1 MAPIRLALIAGGM
14 SGEREVSLKGA
25 AEVEKALDLKKYKV
39 IRFDPATDLVAMAQ
53 QAANIDVAFILLHGI
68 KGEDGTVQGFLDL
81 LDIPYQGAGVLG
93 SALAMDKNLAKE
105 LYRQNGLPVA
115 PWEMATKADLDN
127 PTRLLKTL
135 SLPVVVKP
143 VKQGSSLGMSIVK
156 EAEKLKAA
164 LKLAFDNDD
173 QVMVEQFITG
183 REITVGVL
191 GNDKLSA
198 LPLVEIIPDEK
209 YEFFDY
215 EAKYQPGATREVCPA
230 QVSEEIRNKAQAYGI
245 TAHRALQLH
254 GYSRTDMIIDQ
265 NKELF
270 VLETN
275 TIPGMTP
282 TSLLPQAAAEYGLSF
297 SALLDLLIDLALEGR
312 NIRNDQN

>member
-1 MAPIRLALIAGGM
+1 MSPIRLALIAGGT

-25 AEVEKALDLKKYKV
+25 AEVEKALDRNKYEV
-39 IRFDPATDLVAMAQ
+39 IRFDPATDLAALAQ
-53 QAANIDVAFILLHGI
+53 RASEIDAAFILLHGL

-105 LYRQNGLPVA
+105 LYRQSGLPVA
-115 PWEMATKADLDN
+115 PWEMAAKADIED
-127 PTRLLKTL
+127 PSRLLKNL

-156 EAEKLKAA
+156 EAEKLTPA

-173 QVMVEQFITG
+173 QVMVEQYIKG

-191 GNDKLSA
+191 GNDELTA
-198 LPLVEIIPDEK
+198 LPLVEIIPGDK

-230 QVSEEIRNKAQAYGI
+230 PVSEEIREQAQAYGLA
-245 TAHRALQLH
+245 AHRALRLR
-254 GYSRTDMIIDQ
+254 GYSRTDMIIAEND
-265 NKELF
+265 KLYL
-270 VLETN
+270 LETN

-282 TSLLPQAAAEYGLSF
+282 TSLLPQAAAVYGLSF
-297 SALLDLLIDLALEGR
+297 SALLDRLIELALEGR
-312 NIRNDQN
+312 